1 MDPLA
6 DLMGESPRM
15 AALRAQV
22 RQIVRSAAVALRPPP
37 LLMLGETG
45 SGKGL
50 LARAIHRA
58 GPRASRSFI
67 DVNCAAIPERLLEAE
82 LFGYEKGAFTDARQG
97 KPGLFQLAHRGT
109 LFLDEIGLLA
119 EPLQAK
125 LLTALEQRAVR
136 RLGGTQAE
144 PADVWVLAATNEDL
158 RADVEARR
166 FRQDLYHRLAVIT
179 LDLPPLRERGEDI
192 LTLAEHFLARAC
204 TDYGLPA
211 KTFSRD
217 AREALSAYGWPG
229 NVRELGNVLE
239 RVALLSDAAI
249 VDAAALALPGASAPA
264 TARPAGPA
272 RLRDTVRD
280 HLLAALIDTGWNI
293 SHTATRLGLARNTV
307 RARIARFGLEPG
319 GPGRAA
325 AAPAR
330 PPRAA
335 RRKPVDAAPEP
346 APAAPRGEARA
357 AAAAGST
364 RWESRQI
371 GLLRLDLELAGPDSP
386 SDVGRAVDELAAKI
400 QSFGGRIEELGQGMF
415 VAVFGIEPA
424 EDAATRAALAGLAA
438 QRLAEREGARERP
451 LVVRGAVHG
460 APVSAR
466 QVGESMVIDHGDK
479 QAALGVLDRLLAATD
494 TAGTMISAEAAPLLR
509 RRFAL
514 LPLGAATPGAPRAYQ
529 LSGLER
535 PAFQP
540 AARLSAFVGRA
551 AELGVLEACMAR
563 AIDGQGQI
571 VGVTG
576 EPGIGKSRLL
586 HEFRQMLGG
595 EITCYE
601 GQCVSYGAGA
611 PFQPIIDLVR
621 AGCGIAENASAET
634 ITHRVHRTLGVLG
647 LDPAEWAPFILHLLG
662 AAESERLAGLSA
674 EAVNARTL
682 EALVQMTLASSRRRP
697 LVVAVEDLH
706 WIDRVSETYLATL
719 AGRIARARILLLV
732 TYRPSEPPSFLDRP
746 DATRIALPPLT
757 PEESA
762 SVARSLPGAALDD
775 DAARLIAARAGGNAL
790 FVEELAL
797 ALADGG
803 AESGDAP
810 PAAAEAASRLPA
822 TLQGLL
828 ASRLDRLGPAKT
840 VAQVAATIAQSFS
853 VGMLE
858 AVFDEDVAIL
868 PDALRR
874 LGAAEVIVPD
884 GAASGEYRFRHALI
898 RDAAYQSQ
906 TAARRREVH
915 ARVGRVLQTDFA
927 EHALQHPEL
936 TAHHLTEAG
945 EQQAAIPWWVRAGTR
960 ARQRAAYADAIM
972 ALQKALDL
980 LSALPPGAERDRT
993 ELEIQVSLGISLQAT
1008 RGFGAPEVGRV
1019 HARARELCATVEG
1032 GPLVFG
1038 ALGGLFLYYYFR
1050 ADLGVAREMAAQHR
1064 AVTEAT
1070 GAINRL
1076 CASYSALGFTA
1087 HQVGALEEARAHF
1100 ERSIELS
1107 DTYPRPEGTALT
1119 PNNIGVASES
1129 MLALTLCALGR
1140 LDEAGRCAGRAL
1152 ARAERCVPG
1161 ERAFSTGYAMTCA
1174 SRVHLLRREPE
1185 EARRRA
1191 QDAMRIGRE
1200 HGFALHVGAGLLAD
1214 CAARIA
1220 LGEAADEELAAALAA
1235 WRGRGLE
1242 LDAPYWLGAIA
1253 EGRRAAG
1260 RLDEACAA
1268 VDEAIAQMERHGER
1282 IHEAELYR
1290 LRGELML
1297 ERMPAAVGPAADDL
1311 ERALGVAR
1319 GQGARLFALRAA
1331 MALHRLRTAQG
1342 RAAESPLPPLLETF
1356 TDHGRDARE
1365 ARLLLG
1371 GSHSVE
1377 RR

>member
-1 MDPLA
+1 
-6 DLMGESPRM
+6 
-15 AALRAQV
+15 
-22 RQIVRSAAVALRPPP
+22 
-37 LLMLGETG
+37 
-45 SGKGL
+45 
-50 LARAIHRA
+50 
-58 GPRASRSFI
+58 
-67 DVNCAAIPERLLEAE
+67 
-82 LFGYEKGAFTDARQG
+82 
-97 KPGLFQLAHRGT
+97 
-109 LFLDEIGLLA
+109 
-119 EPLQAK
+119 
-125 LLTALEQRAVR
+125 
-136 RLGGTQAE
+136 
-144 PADVWVLAATNEDL
+144 
-158 RADVEARR
+158 
-166 FRQDLYHRLAVIT
+166 
-179 LDLPPLRERGEDI
+179 
-192 LTLAEHFLARAC
+192 
-204 TDYGLPA
+204 
-211 KTFSRD
+211 
-217 AREALSAYGWPG
+217 
-229 NVRELGNVLE
+229 
-239 RVALLSDAAI
+239 
-249 VDAAALALPGASAPA
+249 
-264 TARPAGPA
+264 
-272 RLRDTVRD
+272 
-280 HLLAALIDTGWNI
+280 
-293 SHTATRLGLARNTV
+293 
-307 RARIARFGLEPG
+307 
-319 GPGRAA
+319 
-325 AAPAR
+325 
-330 PPRAA
+330 
-335 RRKPVDAAPEP
+335 
-346 APAAPRGEARA
+346 
-357 AAAAGST
+357 
-364 RWESRQI
+364 
-371 GLLRLDLELAGPDSP
+371 
-386 SDVGRAVDELAAKI
+386 
-400 QSFGGRIEELGQGMF
+400 
-415 VAVFGIEPA
+415 
-424 EDAATRAALAGLAA
+424 
-438 QRLAEREGARERP
+438 
-451 LVVRGAVHG
+451 
-460 APVSAR
+460 
-466 QVGESMVIDHGDK
+466 
-479 QAALGVLDRLLAATD
+479 
-494 TAGTMISAEAAPLLR
+494 MISAEAAPLLR

-514 LPLGAATPGAPRAYQ
+514 IPLGVVTPGTPRAYQ
-529 LSGLER
+529 LSGLDR
-535 PAFQP
+535 APFPPAT
-540 AARLSAFVGRA
+540 RMSAFVGRA

-563 AIDGQGQI
+563 AIGGQGQI
-571 VGVTG
+571 VGVAG

-586 HEFRQMLGG
+586 REFRQTLGG
-595 EITCYE
+595 EVTYLE

-611 PFQPIIDLVR
+611 PFLPIIDLVR
-621 AGCGIAENASAET
+621 AGCALAENASAD
-634 ITHRVHRTLGVLG
+634 THRVQRTLGVLG
-647 LDPAEWAPFILHLLG
+647 LDPAEWAPFLLHLLG
-662 AAESERLAGLSA
+662 APESERLAGLSA

-682 EALVQMTLASSRRRP
+682 EALVQMSLASSRRRP
-697 LVVAVEDLH
+697 LVIAVEDHH

-732 TYRPSEPPSFLDRP
+732 TYRPSSEPPSFLDRP

-762 SVARSLPGAALDD
+762 DVARSLPGAAVDE

-803 AESGDAP
+803 GESAGAA

-840 VAQVAATIAQSFS
+840 VAQVAATIAHSFS
-853 VGMLE
+853 VAMLQ
-858 AVFDEDVAIL
+858 AAFDDDVAVL

-874 LGAAEVIVPD
+874 LAGAEVIVPD
-884 GAASGEYRFRHALI
+884 GTASGEYRFRHALI

-906 TAARRREVH
+906 TVARRREVH
-915 ARVGRVLQTDFA
+915 ARVARALQTDFA
-927 EHALQHPEL
+927 DHALLHPEL
-936 TAHHLTEAG
+936 AAHHLTEAG

-972 ALQKALDL
+972 ELQKALDL

-1050 ADLGVAREMAAQHR
+1050 SDLAVAREMAAQHR
-1064 AVTEAT
+1064 AVTEGT

-1087 HQVGALEEARAHF
+1087 YQVGALEEARGHF
-1100 ERSIELS
+1100 ERSIELA

-1129 MLALTLCALGR
+1129 MLAVTLSALGR

-1152 ARAERCVPG
+1152 ARAERCVPA

-1242 LDAPYWLGAIA
+1242 LDAPYWLGKVA

-1260 RLDEACAA
+1260 RLDDACAT

-1282 IHEAELYR
+1282 VHEAELYR
-1290 LRGELML
+1290 LRGELIR

-1311 ERALGVAR
+1311 ERALAVAR
-1319 GQGARLFALRAA
+1319 AQGAQLFALRAA
-1331 MALHRLRTAQG
+1331 MSVHRLRAAQG
-1342 RAAESPLPPLLETF
+1342 RAAESPLPAVLEAF
-1356 TDHGRDARE
+1356 TDHGADVRDAR
-1365 ARLLLG
+1365 ALLG
-1371 GSHSVE
+1371 GAQGAE